1 MLGILFI
8 IGIVII
14 FIDYCNKINRYNNQI
29 LELKTEVIK
38 INLICERLELSKI
51 NIDYDIIS
59 KKYIY
64 FPIIIIL
71 INIIYII
78 IILYYNPIE
87 IYNLRI
93 KMYLLQLLPFIMI
106 ISIFLIVLI
115 IYIGYYKINKINDNE
130 IRNKKDDIN
139 KKYIHNLLI
148 LLDTS
153 NDINNINLQIDE
165 YISNYSYLD
174 NHIAISILNNIN
186 LNSRKDKRIIII
198 ELEQKLIL
206 KKNNEF
212 MDIMN
217 SKLKTYPEI
226 TPEIV
231 KYELDNFNIKL
242 DEYKKQLLLKIT
254 AINELSQINSIII
267 NIII

>member
-1 MLGILFI
+1 MISISIIFI
-8 IGIVII
+8 IGIVLI
-14 FIDYCNKINRYNNQI
+14 FIEYCNKINRYNNEI
-29 LELKTEVIK
+29 LELKTEIIK
-38 INLICERLELSKI
+38 INLICETLELSKI

-78 IILYYNPIE
+78 ILYYNSTKI
-87 IYNLRI
+87 
-93 KMYLLQLLPFIMI
+93 YLLQLLPFI
-106 ISIFLIVLI
+106 ISIILIVLI
-115 IYIGYYKINKINDNE
+115 IYIGNYKINKINDNE
-130 IRNKKDDIN
+130 IRNKKDEIN
-139 KKYIHNLLI
+139 KKYIDNLLI

-165 YISNYSYLD
+165 YISNYSYL
-174 NHIAISILNNIN
+174 NININ
-186 LNSRKDKRIIII
+186 LNSRIIII
-198 ELEQKLIL
+198 ELEQKLIQ

-212 MDIMN
+212 IDIIN

-231 KYELDNFNIKL
+231 KYELDDFNIKL

-267 NIII
+267 NISS